1 MSNDAAPHIDES
13 EHTHEAFELLGDA
26 VPLTL
31 LLDLART
38 VDSEEIYTEEPGSAD
53 WLNPTAS

>member
-1 MSNDAAPHIDES
+1 MTEPTSPPSDDS

-31 LLDLART
+31 LLDLARE
-38 VDSEEIYTEEPGSAD
+38 VDSEDIYAEEPGSAD
-53 WLNPTAS
+53 WLKPVVD

>member
-1 MSNDAAPHIDES
+1 MTTDDKAPTDES

-38 VDSEEIYTEEPGSAD
+38 VDSEEIYSVEPGSAD
-53 WLNPTAS
+53 WLNPASS

>member
-1 MSNDAAPHIDES
+1 MTEPEGPPTDES

-38 VDSEEIYTEEPGSAD
+38 VDSEEIYAEEPGSAD
-53 WLNPTAS
+53 WLNPVIT

>member
-1 MSNDAAPHIDES
+1 MTEHASPPTDES

-31 LLDLART
+31 LLDLAQK
-38 VDSEEIYTEEPGSAD
+38 VDSEEIYAAEPGAAD
-53 WLNPTAS
+53 WLNPVVD